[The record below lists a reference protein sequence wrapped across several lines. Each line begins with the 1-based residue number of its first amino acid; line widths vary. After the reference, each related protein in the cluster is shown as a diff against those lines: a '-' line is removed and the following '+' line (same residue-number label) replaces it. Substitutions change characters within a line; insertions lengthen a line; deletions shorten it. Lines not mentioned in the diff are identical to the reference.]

1 MIKKTTYAGLAGFAA
16 LGLAFTAVPAQ
27 AETVLKVSSCLAKNH
42 DQVEAYFATFHNPV
56 NQAKAGIK
64 LHYIGG
70 PEVTPRQKQASALKR
85 GLIDI
90 INCPSAYYGSVVPE
104 ARLTG
109 PNTASPNQL
118 RKNGGWALLQKAWA
132 KDLNAY
138 ILGWGHW
145 EASTFFIYTKFVPKQ
160 SNKTGLDLTGIKMR
174 STGLYNPFLKA
185 MGATPVNISPGDVYS
200 ALERGVVD
208 GLAWPEG
215 SIAKYGW
222 QRFLKYKITPNFYH
236 STTMTVINLKKFKS
250 LTKAQQKLLVDQ
262 GRKFERDSNA
272 VLAKKSVIDNKKL
285 AAAGIKNIDLEGAVK
300 KAYLGTIYG
309 AKWTDNAKRKYN
321 SPFETLKAKLMDT
334 GGS

>member
-1 MIKKTTYAGLAGFAA
+1 MTFKPFSLALSGLVAVGA
-16 LGLAFTAVPAQ
+16 LVSFGSAQ
-27 AETVLKVSSCLAKNH
+27 AADTVLKVSSCLAKNH

-56 NQAKAGIK
+56 NAAKAGIK
-64 LHYIGG
+64 LRYIGG

-109 PNTASPNQL
+109 PNTATPAKL
-118 RKNGGWALLQKAWA
+118 RKNGGWALLEKAWA
-132 KDLNAY
+132 KDLNAV
-138 ILGWGHW
+138 ILGWGHF
-145 EASTFFIYTKFVPKQ
+145 EASTFYIYTRFEPKQ
-160 SNKTGLDLTGIKMR
+160 SAKTGLDLNGRKMR

-185 MGATPVNISPGDVYS
+185 MNATPVNISPGDVYS

-222 QRFLKYKITPNFYH
+222 QRFLKYRITPNFYH
-236 STTMTVINLKKFKS
+236 STTMTVINKKKFDS
-250 LTKAQQKLLVDQ
+250 LTKAQQKLLKEQ
-262 GRKFERDSNA
+262 GLKFEHDSNA
-272 VLAKKSVIDNKKL
+272 VLAAKSVIDNEKL
-285 AAAGIKNIDLEGAVK
+285 VKAGIKDINLAGDVK

-309 AKWTDNAKRKYN
+309 AKWAANAKHKYS
-321 SPFETLKAKLMDT
+321 SPFEVLKAKLLEE
-334 GGS
+334 